1 MTKPKKKQIN
11 FTKDSILVLMQ
22 EIYNELVE
30 QRSTAIRIQNK
41 MVSMMKEHED
51 MTLIGHVIEKQQKII
66 NDCVDKK
73 LQLSKLQSGIWEK
86 QSSKEDSF
94 DISNMDDDVLQG
106 LLDKDINSDNQKFS
120 L

>member
-1 MTKPKKKQIN
+1 
-11 FTKDSILVLMQ
+11 
-22 EIYNELVE
+22 
-30 QRSTAIRIQNK
+30 
-41 MVSMMKEHED
+41 
-51 MTLIGHVIEKQQKII
+51 MTLIGPVIEKQQKII
-66 NDCVDKK
+66 NDCVEKK

-86 QSSKEDSF
+86 QSSKEESF